1 MPVTPTTPPKTYS
14 SSIISPSKIDPK
26 QVANIESKIIEAL
39 QVIEKY
45 DLENL
50 LKNLDKNQRE
60 VNKRLENLEK
70 ILPES
75 VKDNNKESV
84 KDASSL
90 IAKLD
95 SIESMISS
103 IPASSSTKNDSSYKD
118 NQIDLLISEI
128 SSKNKEIER
137 LKKSNSTLPQ
147 KQRDMEKLSNYEN
160 DLNNCI
166 SILEEKKA
174 EINDRDIRRNLTK
187 LRCSNHPLQIEQGR
201 YSQTNVTE
209 RLCIACNK
217 IEDEIHFLTECE
229 LYETV
234 RRKLYITST
243 NKDTKE
249 IFIDCMK
256 RNDKL
261 YILDIANFVTACFEI
276 RRIFLSSN

>member
-1 MPVTPTTPPKTYS
+1 MWILKCS
-14 SSIISPSKIDPK
+14 SCSSIVSPPKIDPK
-26 QVANIESKIIEAL
+26 QVANIESKTIEAL

-60 VNKRLENLEK
+60 VNKRLKNLEK

-95 SIESMISS
+95 SIELMISS
-103 IPASSSTKNDSSYKD
+103 IPASSSAKNDSSYKD
-118 NQIDLLISEI
+118 NQIDLLISEM

-137 LKKSNSTLPQ
+137 LKKSNSTLLQ

-174 EINDRDIRRNLTK
+174 E
-187 LRCSNHPLQIEQGR
+187 
-201 YSQTNVTE
+201 
-209 RLCIACNK
+209 
-217 IEDEIHFLTECE
+217 
-229 LYETV
+229 
-234 RRKLYITST
+234 
-243 NKDTKE
+243 
-249 IFIDCMK
+249 M
-256 RNDKL
+256 
-261 YILDIANFVTACFEI
+261 
-276 RRIFLSSN
+276 